1 VRLTALVLSASVKA
15 RAAALGFART
25 GIGPAD
31 PPEHGAA
38 FQAWLDAGYAG
49 TMSYLARGRADRL
62 DPQRLLPGARSVVA
76 VALSHGDGRE
86 DDPSW
91 SPVARY
97 ARGRDYHEVMRP
109 RLERLAGFLREA
121 AGDGTATRVAVD
133 TSAVLER
140 DLAARAGLGW
150 MGKNT
155 NLLSPGLG
163 SYFLIGIVLTTAVL
177 EPDAPVADR
186 CGTCTACLEACPT
199 RAFVAPYILD
209 ARRCISYLTIEHRGE
224 IPEDLRG
231 ALHGWVF
238 GCDVCQEVCPWNRKA
253 SAPRDPDL
261 APAGSF
267 GDVNDLL
274 DLDDAGFRERFGGS
288 AIRRTK
294 RSGLQRNAALV
305 LRAPRPPSA
314 TPP

>member
-305 LRAPRPPSA
+305 LGAPRPPSA